1 MTTNHNLL
9 LKFYDAFSKG
19 DGETMASCYHPE
31 AEFSDPAFG
40 KLSQQEVVAMWQML
54 LKNSKG
60 KLKIEFTNVN
70 TYENKGSLLWTAHYT
85 FSKTNRKVVNKIQAN
100 FEFKD
105 HLIYRHHDQFNL
117 WKWSGMALGWKGY
130 VLGWTPFMQ
139 KAIQKQALTALQ
151 KYREGQG
158 LKTN

>member
-19 DGETMASCYHPE
+19 DAQTMASCYHPE
-31 AEFSDPAFG
+31 ATFSDPAFG
-40 KLSQQEVVAMWQML
+40 QLSQLEVIAMWQML

-70 TYENKGSLLWTAHYT
+70 TYENKGSLVWTAYYT
-85 FSKTNRKVVNKIQAN
+85 FSKTNRKVVNKIQAH

-139 KAIQKQALTALQ
+139 KAIQKQARTALQ
-151 KYREGQG
+151 KYREEQG